1 MKSLVELLAFR
12 RMIAPVI
19 LQILFWGAIGGVLY
33 GTYVLVVLGS
43 WAWPLSLRRV
53 LTSDGMLRPHSEE
66 LAVLRY
72 YANSVAHLG
81 TAPAPVPV
89 REAAG

>member
-33 GTYVLVVLGS
+33 GTHVLVVLGN
-43 WAWPLSLRRV
+43 WAWPLSLV
-53 LTSDGMLRPHSEE
+53 FWMS
-66 LAVLRY
+66 
-72 YANSVAHLG
+72 
-81 TAPAPVPV
+81 
-89 REAAG
+89 